1 MTTIRKALA
10 TDAPTI
16 AAFNEAMAFETE
28 GKRLDPQRSA
38 AGAQRLFTDPSLGF
52 YLVAEDEGHVVASL
66 MVTSEW
72 SDWRNAQFW
81 WIQSVYVTP
90 GYRRR
95 GIFRSLYEALGAMAA
110 DDPGVCGFRLYVE
123 RDNRNAQSTYL
134 ALGME
139 ETHYLLFEELKKGVA
154 WFRQDQDGA

>member
-1 MTTIRKALA
+1 MTTIRKAVP

-28 GKRLDPQRSA
+28 GKRLDPQRAA
-38 AGAQRLFTDPSLGF
+38 AGARRLFTDPSLGF
-52 YLVAEDEGHVVASL
+52 YLVAEDAGETVACL

-81 WIQSVYVTP
+81 WIQSVYVRP
-90 GYRRR
+90 QWRRK
-95 GIFRSLYEALGAMAA
+95 GIFRALYQSLHAMAA
-110 DDPGVCGFRLYVE
+110 DDSGVCGFRLYVE
-123 RDNRNAQSTYL
+123 KENRAAQATYH

-139 ETHYLLFEELKKGVA
+139 ETHYLLFEELRKGVN
-154 WFRQDQDGA
+154 WFKA